1 MKFCN
6 KENILRNHL
15 LKFPSTRSDYPAAD
29 EYVFSVVVFR
39 SLVSG
44 EDDELKAAYDHFHKM
59 VQQEQGIVRNA
70 ILAGVEQLKLDVGVA
85 RTDVRGGLTMTQR
98 IDRDTKTILADT
110 AKIHRS
116 MESKIVL
123 WLYSLFGI

>member
-1 MKFCN
+1 
-6 KENILRNHL
+6 
-15 LKFPSTRSDYPAAD
+15 
-29 EYVFSVVVFR
+29 
-39 SLVSG
+39 
-44 EDDELKAAYDHFHKM
+44 M

-85 RTDVRGGLTMTQR
+85 RTDARGGLAMTQR

-116 MESKIVL
+116 MEGKIVL